1 MSFKVVI
8 PSRYASSRLPA
19 KPLLDIAGKPMVQH
33 VWERALQSNAQEVI
47 IATDHQAIFDTAKAF
62 GANVVMTRETHE
74 SGTDRL
80 QEVAQNLGFN
90 ESDIIVNV
98 QGDEP
103 LIPASVI
110 NQTAALMQ
118 DPTASMATLFEVCT
132 TAQQVFDPNV
142 VKVVTTE
149 PFNKSSALIEASLC
163 QALYFSRSPMPWF
176 RDGFDLNNSKQSLCP
191 DIEYKRHLGIYA
203 YRVSLLN
210 QFIQWP
216 VSALEQ
222 VEKLEQLRVLANGA
236 RINIAQACESIP
248 PGVDTQADLE
258 HVRAIL
264 AQS

>member
-19 KPLLDIAGKPMVQH
+19 KPLLDIAGKPMIQH
-33 VWERALQSNAQEVI
+33 VWERAQQSEAAEVI
-47 IATDHQAIFDTAKAF
+47 IATDHQGIFDTAIAF
-62 GANVVMTRETHE
+62 GAKVVMTREDHE

-80 QEVAQNLGFN
+80 QEVVQTLGFN

-118 DPTASMATLFEVCT
+118 NPAASMATLYEVCT
-132 TAQQVFDPNV
+132 TSQQVFDPNV

-149 PFNKSSALIEASLC
+149 LAENSENNVA
-163 QALYFSRSPMPWF
+163 QALYFSRAPMPWF
-176 RDGFDLNNSKQSLCP
+176 RDGFSLAEP
-191 DIEYKRHLGIYA
+191 ELSLPEGIEYKRHLGIYA
-203 YRVSLLN
+203 YRVSILN

-216 VSALEQ
+216 MSSLEKI
-222 VEKLEQLRVLANGA
+222 EKLEQLRVLANGA
-236 RINIAQACESIP
+236 HINIAKACESIP
-248 PGVDTQADLE
+248 PGVDTLADLE
-258 HVRAIL
+258 HVRAIF
-264 AQS
+264 AQQ